1 MPADTA
7 IFVLKGVCFAAILT
21 WASISDVKKR
31 EIPDGAWIMV
41 GLFGLIYFQLEQ
53 LFGLLW
59 GLLFLSLALI
69 GPNEKLGGG
78 DVKLTAAIGFFLG
91 FEGAMAA
98 IFIGM
103 LLPILYWLVH
113 GRAKNGSLPL
123 APGLAI
129 GAVLTYFTFCI

>member
-7 IFVLKGVCFAAILT
+7 LFVLKGVCLAAILT
-21 WASISDVKKR
+21 WASIYDVKKR
-31 EIPDGAWIMV
+31 EIPDSAWILV
-41 GLFGLIYFQLEQ
+41 GLLGLIHFQLEQ

-59 GLLFLSLALI
+59 GLLFLLLALAA
-69 GPNEKLGGG
+69 PAEMGGG
-78 DVKLTAAIGFFLG
+78 DAKLAAAIGFLLG
-91 FEGAMAA
+91 FEGATAA

-113 GRAKNGSLPL
+113 GRAKNWFLPL

-129 GAVLTYFTFCI
+129 GTVFTYFTFCI